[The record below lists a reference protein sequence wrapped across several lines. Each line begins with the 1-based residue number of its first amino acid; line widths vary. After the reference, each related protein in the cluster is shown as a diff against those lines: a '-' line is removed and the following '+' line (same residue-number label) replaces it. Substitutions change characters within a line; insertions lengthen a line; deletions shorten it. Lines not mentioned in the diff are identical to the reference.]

1 MLFRERQLYG
11 KGLSVVQNCY
21 ALAGKQSVAA
31 VEVAQSD
38 TCAILLHFGCYLIG
52 NHNAIAL
59 YTNLDM
65 GRLLV
70 MVLCL
75 TAFSIS
81 GWSDRVGIRRVRRL
95 SSTSIST
102 KNLPA

>member
-59 YTNLDM
+59 YTNLDVERSAA
-65 GRLLV
+65 GYGVVLHRILNQRLE
-70 MVLCL
+70 
-75 TAFSIS
+75 
-81 GWSDRVGIRRVRRL
+81 
-95 SSTSIST
+95 
-102 KNLPA
+102 

>member
-21 ALAGKQSVAA
+21 ALAGEQSVAA

-59 YTNLDM
+59 YTNFDVERAAAGYGVVLN
-65 GRLLV
+65 GIFNQRLE
-70 MVLCL
+70 
-75 TAFSIS
+75 
-81 GWSDRVGIRRVRRL
+81 
-95 SSTSIST
+95 
-102 KNLPA
+102 